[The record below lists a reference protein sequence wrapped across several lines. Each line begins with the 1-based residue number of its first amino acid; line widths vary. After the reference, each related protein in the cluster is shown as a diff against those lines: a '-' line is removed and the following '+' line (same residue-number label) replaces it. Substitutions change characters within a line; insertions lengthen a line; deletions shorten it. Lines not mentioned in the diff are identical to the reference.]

1 MKNVVVL
8 GSTGSIGKQVLEV
21 IRTQPRD
28 FKVVGL
34 SGHKNVKLLNIQIA
48 EFKPKYGGS
57 VRIED
62 IEKIVTQKDVDLV
75 VVGCS
80 GTDFLPLLYSAIK
93 AKKTIAM
100 ANKEM
105 IVEDGEK
112 IMKEVKKYKT
122 QFIPIDSEHSGIFQ
136 CLQGRKRS
144 DIEKVILTCS
154 GGPFLKTSLNAL
166 KNVTAK
172 DALKHPVWKMGKKIS
187 IDSATLMNKALE
199 IIEAKYLFDLKPG
212 QIEVLIHPQCLVHA
226 LVQFKDG
233 NIVAHLGYPDMKLP
247 ISYALNYPNSKPN
260 SFPRINLANN
270 KLEFFSPD
278 VKKFPS
284 IQFAYKAL
292 SLGRDYAKRLN
303 RANDKVVEAFLN
315 DEIGYLDIFKLI
327 EKELF
332 KK

>member
-21 IRTQPRD
+21 IRGNPGD
-28 FKVVGL
+28 FKIAGL
-34 SGHKNVKLLNIQIA
+34 SAHKNVKLLQTQIE
-48 EFKPKYGGS
+48 EFKPKYGGTTDRK
-57 VRIED
+57 VLEKLVEKKD
-62 IEKIVTQKDVDLV
+62 IDIVVFA
-75 VVGCS
+75 CS
-80 GTDFLPLLYSAIK
+80 GTDYLPVLYKAIRAGK
-93 AKKTIAM
+93 NIAM

-112 IMKEVKKYKT
+112 IIKEVKINT
-122 QFIPIDSEHSGIFQ
+122 VQFIPIDSEHSGIFQ
-136 CLQGRKRS
+136 CIQGRKRS

-154 GGPFLKTSLNAL
+154 GGPFLKTPLNAL

-172 DALKHPVWKMGKKIS
+172 DAVKHPVWKMGKKIS

-199 IIEAKYLFDLKPG
+199 IIEAKYLFDLKPE

-233 NIVAHLGYPDMKLP
+233 NIIAHFGYPDMKIP
-247 ISYALNYPNSKPN
+247 ISYALYYPYCKQNMLQ
-260 SFPRINLANN
+260 RIDLADK

-278 VKKFPS
+278 IKKFPS

-292 SLGRDYAKRLN
+292 SLGGTYPKRLN
-303 RANDKVVEAFLN
+303 RANNKAVELFLN